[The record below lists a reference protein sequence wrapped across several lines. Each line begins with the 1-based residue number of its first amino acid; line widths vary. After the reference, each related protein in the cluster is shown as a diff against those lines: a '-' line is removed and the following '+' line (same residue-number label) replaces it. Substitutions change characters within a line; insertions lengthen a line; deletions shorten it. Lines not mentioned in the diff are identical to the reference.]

1 MISRVALGL
10 ILGAPLLAPL
20 GVDDADKLG
29 SHVTTI
35 SDSML
40 KRTVAAAPAETVTPT
55 FKQTIPDLPGKSLI
69 AALVTYPPGG
79 ASPPHR
85 HAASAFIYAYVL
97 SGEIRSQ
104 VDGAPVRTYRPGE
117 SWYEAPGAHHT
128 VSENASRTKPAKL
141 LAIFV
146 VNSGDEPLVIPD
158 RTEGA
163 RP

>member
-1 MISRVALGL
+1 MVR
-10 ILGAPLLAPL
+10 
-20 GVDDADKLG
+20 
-29 SHVTTI
+29 
-35 SDSML
+35 
-40 KRTVAAAPAETVTPT
+40 AAAPAETVTPT
-55 FKQTIPDLPGKSLI
+55 FSQAIPNVPGKSLT

-79 ASPPHR
+79 ASPAHT
-85 HAASAFIYAYVL
+85 HAPSAFIYAYVL

-104 VDGAPVRTYRPGE
+104 VEGAPIRIYRPGE
-117 SWYEAPGAHHT
+117 SWYEPPGAHHT

-158 RTEGA
+158 GKQGA

>member
-1 MISRVALGL
+1 MFARLSVLYIALA
-10 ILGAPLLAPL
+10 ILASAP
-20 GVDDADKLG
+20 
-29 SHVTTI
+29 S
-35 SDSML
+35 
-40 KRTVAAAPAETVTPT
+40 TVRAAAPVETVTPT
-55 FKQTIPDLPGKSLI
+55 FTHDIPNVPGKSLI

-79 ASPPHR
+79 ASPAHT
-85 HAASAFIYAYVL
+85 HAPSAFIYAYVL

-104 VDGAPVRTYRPGE
+104 VDGARVRIYRPGE

-146 VNSGDEPLVIPD
+146 VTSGDEPLVIPD
-158 RTEGA
+158 RKQGV